1 MTMEGKTINELWQ
14 ETKPRKKPG
23 HPESELQ
30 RACVRWFRLQ
40 YPGVLL
46 FHIPNG
52 GKRNAREAAMF
63 KAEGVVAG
71 IPDLFLAEARHG
83 HHGLF
88 IEMKAGRNKPT
99 PEQAD
104 AMHRLTASGYLC
116 AVCYTFEAFKELTG
130 NYLKN
135 N

>member
-1 MTMEGKTINELWQ
+1 MNGDQWKPWLAGGG
-14 ETKPRKKPG
+14 KPRKKPG

-40 YPGVLL
+40 YPGVLF

-52 GKRNAREAAMF
+52 GKRNAREAARF
-63 KAEGVVAG
+63 KAEGVVPG

-83 HHGLF
+83 FHGLF
-88 IEMKAGRNKPT
+88 IEMKAGKNRPT

-104 AMHRLTASGYLC
+104 AMQMLSASGYLC
-116 AVCYTFEAFKELTG
+116 AVCYTFEAFKELTD

>member
-1 MTMEGKTINELWQ
+1 MRMEGKTINGLFEA
-14 ETKPRKKPG
+14 ERKRTARQR
-23 HPESELQ
+23 ESELQ
-30 RACVRWFRLQ
+30 RACVRWFRKQ
-40 YPGVLL
+40 YPGVLI

-63 KAEGVVAG
+63 KAEGVVPG
-71 IPDLFLAEARHG
+71 IPDLFLAEGRHG
-83 HHGLF
+83 FHGLF
-88 IEMKAGRNKPT
+88 IEMKAGRNRPT

-104 AMHRLTASGYLC
+104 AMQMLNASGYLC
-116 AVCYTFEAFKELTG
+116 AVCRSFEEFKELTD

>member
-1 MTMEGKTINELWQ
+1 MNRDQWKPWLAGG
-14 ETKPRKKPG
+14 KPRKKPG

-52 GKRNAREAAMF
+52 GKRGAREAAMF

-83 HHGLF
+83 FHGLF
-88 IEMKAGRNKPT
+88 IEMKAGKNTAT
-99 PEQAD
+99 PAQKE
-104 AMHRLTASGYLC
+104 MMGRLGRAGYLC
-116 AVCYTFEAFKELTG
+116 AVCRSFDEFQIEVMK
-130 NYLKN
+130 YLQTL
-135 N
+135 

>member
-1 MTMEGKTINELWQ
+1 MNGDQWKPWLAGGG
-14 ETKPRKKPG
+14 KPRKKPG

-40 YPGVLL
+40 YPGVLF

-52 GKRNAREAAMF
+52 GKRNAREAARF
-63 KAEGVVAG
+63 KAEGVVPG

-83 HHGLF
+83 FHGLF
-88 IEMKAGRNKPT
+88 IEMKAGKNRPT

-104 AMHRLTASGYLC
+104 AMQMLSASGYLC
-116 AVCYTFEAFKELTG
+116 AVCYTFEAFKELID
-130 NYLKN
+130 NYMKR
-135 N
+135 

>member
-1 MTMEGKTINELWQ
+1 MNGDQWKPWLAGG
-14 ETKPRKKPG
+14 KPRKKPG

-30 RACVRWFRLQ
+30 RACVRWFRMQ
-40 YPGVLL
+40 YPQHLL

-52 GKRNAREAAMF
+52 GKRNAREAAIF

-88 IEMKAGRNKPT
+88 IEMKAGRRP
-99 PEQAD
+99 A
-104 AMHRLTASGYLC
+104 G
-116 AVCYTFEAFKELTG
+116 TG
-130 NYLKN
+130 PPRNRPMPCTGSPRPATCVRYATRSRHSKN
-135 N
+135 

>member
-1 MTMEGKTINELWQ
+1 MRQLESIEQQRLFTWWRLEGCKTYGL
-14 ETKPRKKPG
+14 P
-23 HPESELQ
+23 
-30 RACVRWFRLQ
+30 ACV
-40 YPGVLL
+40 L
-46 FHIPNG
+46 FAIPNG

>member
-1 MTMEGKTINELWQ
+1 MNGDQRKPWLAGG
-14 ETKPRKKPG
+14 KPRKKPG

-30 RACVRWFRLQ
+30 RACVRWFRMQ
-40 YPGVLL
+40 HPGVLL

-52 GKRNAREAAMF
+52 GKRGAREAAMF

-83 HHGLF
+83 FHGLF
-88 IEMKAGRNKPT
+88 IEMKAGRNRPT

-104 AMHRLTASGYLC
+104 AMQMLNASGYLC
-116 AVCYTFEAFKELTG
+116 VVCRSFEEFKELTD
-130 NYLKN
+130 NYMKR
-135 N
+135 

>member
-1 MTMEGKTINELWQ
+1 MNGDQWKPWLAGGG
-14 ETKPRKKPG
+14 KPRKKPG

-30 RACVRWFRLQ
+30 RACVRWFRMQ
-40 YPGVLL
+40 HPGVLL

-52 GKRNAREAAMF
+52 GKRNAREAAIF

-83 HHGLF
+83 FHGLF
-88 IEMKAGRNKPT
+88 IEMKAGRNRPT

-104 AMHRLTASGYLC
+104 AMQMLNASGYLC
-116 AVCYTFEAFKELTG
+116 AVCRSFEEFKELTD
-130 NYLKN
+130 NYMKR
-135 N
+135 